1 MTLFLEVSA
10 EARVR
15 EQVVG
20 VHDDASEVLFD
31 VAFAGGSDLHGRCVH
46 SNHFC
51 GHSAR
56 TFTVDTP

>member
-1 MTLFLEVSA
+1 MEPLFLEASA
-10 EARVR
+10 ESRVR

-46 SNHFC
+46 STVSV
-51 GHSAR
+51 GTPR
-56 TFTVDTP
+56 TRLL